1 MTTLRTAAHKLME
14 AMEKALR
21 YHGVMLLSDPP
32 QDAWKYHRV
41 EQTAHEAITAL
52 RAALADNDK
61 RMAWYRERKAN
72 WDLQRKLVSETEERD
87 RQHREYEEARLAALS
102 DDPLR
107 LVAENRLRILFANK
121 WVQADSRG
129 TSCREPL
136 GDPYEA
142 LCKAIHGASK

>member
-1 MTTLRTAAHKLME
+1 MTLRKAAERALS
-14 AMEKALR
+14 AMQSFEGGTNGLYEGEFA
-21 YHGVMLLSDPP
+21 
-32 QDAWKYHRV
+32 
-41 EQTAHEAITAL
+41 
-52 RAALADNDK
+52 
-61 RMAWYRERKAN
+61 
-72 WDLQRKLVSETEERD
+72 EEI
-87 RQHREYEEARLAALS
+87 ATLKAALS

-142 LCKAIHGASK
+142 LCKAIQGASK